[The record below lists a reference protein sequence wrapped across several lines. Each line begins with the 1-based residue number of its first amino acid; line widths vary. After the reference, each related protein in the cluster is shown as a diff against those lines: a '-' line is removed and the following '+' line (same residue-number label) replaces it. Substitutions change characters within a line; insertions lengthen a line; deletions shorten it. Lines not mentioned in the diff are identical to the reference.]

1 MTRRNPL
8 VARSLAVSALVW
20 AVVGLV
26 ACGIGF
32 LSNGYPGLGSAATG
46 AGAGIA
52 FPLLTAVILLVP
64 DRTYGTTRYAAIAFF
79 SFLGG
84 FLVKIAMFVLAMVL
98 LLGIDAIVPGPLYGA
113 LAATGVASL
122 IVDLIIVNGIRVP
135 ADDPAARGSS

>member
-1 MTRRNPL
+1 MARRNPL

-32 LSNGYPGLGSAATG
+32 LSSGYPGLGSAATG

-52 FPLLTAVILLVP
+52 FPLLTSVILLVP
-64 DRTYGTTRYAAIAFF
+64 DHRYGTTRYAAIAFF
-79 SFLGG
+79 AFLGG
-84 FLVKIAMFVLAMVL
+84 FLVKVALFLVGMVVL
-98 LLGIDAIVPGPLYGA
+98 LGVDEIVPGPLYGA
-113 LAATGVASL
+113 LAATGIASL

-135 ADDPAARGSS
+135 GDDPIRRGSS

>member
-1 MTRRNPL
+1 MARRNPL

-32 LSNGYPGLGSAATG
+32 LSSGYPGLGSAATG

-64 DRTYGTTRYAAIAFF
+64 DRRYGTTRYAAIAFF
-79 SFLGG
+79 AFLGG
-84 FLVKIAMFVLAMVL
+84 FLVKIALFLLGMVL
-98 LLGIDAIVPGPLYGA
+98 LLGVDGVMPGPLYGA

-122 IVDLIIVNGIRVP
+122 VVDLIIVNGIRVP
-135 ADDPAARGSS
+135 ADGPASRGSS